1 MLAFLSELKQLTL
14 CLYTLMGWNE
24 FLVSICNYTQNIK
37 SCTDK
42 PILCLFGD

>member
-1 MLAFLSELKQLTL
+1 MLAFLTKLEQLTL
-14 CLYTLMGWNE
+14 CLYTLIGWNE

-37 SCTDK
+37 LYTDK